1 MLRFFKRGKAVA
13 VSDTTAL
20 GGTALAVRVASGVS
34 VPAGCVGVV
43 FDPGGK
49 TRRVAQHGRISLEQH
64 EGAFCFHPG
73 PYTLDLVPFAAAPE
87 MGLRMTF
94 AVDSPDP
101 RVLQQRFDVFL
112 MSEAHAVLTVQALA
126 AALQSALQRELAQG
140 HLELA
145 PCTSPDEWNT
155 FRAGLNQLV
164 YLRFG
169 LTVDDCLPVDLG
181 EQVDYARLLLARA
194 QPSANTAPA
203 PAAHS
208 HVAADTALADALALR
223 RLFLELPCVASALR
237 VATLPPGQANFRRQ
251 QNVLQRL
258 DRASLMAAT
267 MPALELAAPGQL
279 LAMHDQARR
288 AGHSG
293 RAAGSLDEAWA
304 LLARLD
310 ATCADQLYD
319 DADRIVANLE
329 LHLAGRHT
337 ALPQSE
343 AA

>member
-1 MLRFFKRGKAVA
+1 MLPFFKRGKTAA
-13 VSDTTAL
+13 ASDTTAL
-20 GGTALAVRVASGVS
+20 GKTALAVRVPSGVS

-43 FDPGGK
+43 FDPGGT
-49 TRRVAQHGRISLEQH
+49 TRRVAQHGRISLQQH

-87 MGLRMTF
+87 MGLRMTL

-101 RVLQQRFDVFL
+101 RVLRQRFDVLL
-112 MSEAHAVLTVQALA
+112 MSEADAVLTVQALA

-140 HLELA
+140 HLALP
-145 PCTSPDEWNT
+145 PCTSPDEWNS

-181 EQVDYARLLLARA
+181 GQVDYARLLLARA
-194 QPSANTAPA
+194 QPPADTASA
-203 PAAHS
+203 PAAQS
-208 HVAADTALADALALR
+208 HCVADTALADALALR

-251 QNVLQRL
+251 QDVLQRL

-267 MPALELAAPGQL
+267 MPALELAAPGQA
-279 LAMHDQARR
+279 LAVRDQARR
-288 AGHSG
+288 AGHGG
-293 RAAGSLDEAWA
+293 RAANTLDEAWA

-310 ATCADQLYD
+310 AASADQLFD

-329 LHLAGRHT
+329 LHLASRHC

-343 AA
+343 AP